1 MASLTLSHR
10 FGADLGAEGGV
21 RFRLWA
27 PGAENVALC
36 LYRDGGEQVVP
47 LRPDAEGWCETRV
60 SDAQAGE
67 RYHYIVT
74 GDLRVP
80 DPASRFQ
87 PEDVHGPSEVID
99 PAYAWKHADW
109 RGRPWHEAVI
119 YELHVGTFTPA
130 GTFRAAIDKLDHLAD
145 LGVTAIELMPVADFF
160 GRRGWGYDGVLPY
173 APDSSYGR
181 PEDLKALID
190 AAHGRGLMVLLDVV
204 YNHFGPEG
212 NYLPVYAPAFFTER
226 HHTPWGAAINFD
238 GAQSRPVRDFFIGNA
253 LYWLEEYRFD
263 GLRFDAVH
271 AIIDD
276 STPDILTEIAETVR
290 ARITGRHVHLVLEN
304 DNNQARYLGRDGA
317 GRARLY
323 DAQWNDDS
331 HHAFHVLLT
340 GERAG
345 YYPDYAEQTAAHLGR
360 VVAEGFAYQ
369 GEASPHRQGAPRGE
383 ASAHLPPLAFV
394 DFLQNHDQIG
404 NRAFGERIHA
414 LAPPEAIEAALA
426 VLLLAPAVPML
437 FMGEE
442 WGSTRPFPFF
452 CDFTGELADAVREGR
467 RREFASFPEFQDPA
481 ARERIPDPLAE
492 ETFTSAKLDWEAC
505 TRAPHR
511 ERLALCRDLLD
522 LRRREIV
529 PRLSGSAGGGRHERL
544 DGSALRVIWQLGDGS
559 ELVLLANLAPEP
571 AAAPSGAPSRAS
583 GRLLHASGKG
593 IHDAF
598 AQGQLSPWSALWFI
612 AEHP

>member
-1 MASLTLSHR
+1 MASLTLPHI
-10 FGADLGAEGGV
+10 FGPALEQGGV

-36 LYRDGGEQVVP
+36 LYRDGGEQV
-47 LRPDAEGWCETRV
+47 LALDRNAEGWRETFV
-60 SDAQAGE
+60 AGAGAGA
-67 RYHYIVT
+67 RYHYIIN

-99 PAYAWKHADW
+99 PAAYAWTHADW
-109 RGRPWHEAVI
+109 RGRPWHEAVV

-130 GTFRAAIDKLDHLAD
+130 GTFRAVIDKLDHLVD
-145 LGVTAIELMPVADFF
+145 LGVSAIELMPVADFA
-160 GRRGWGYDGVLPY
+160 GWRGWGYDGVLPY
-173 APDSSYGR
+173 APEASYGR

-212 NYLPVYAPAFFTER
+212 NYLSVYAPTFFTER

-238 GAQSRPVRDFFIGNA
+238 GQRSRPVRDFFIGNA

-276 STPDILTEIAETVR
+276 SRPDILTELAETVR
-290 ARITGRHVHLVLEN
+290 ARITQRHVHLVLEN
-304 DNNQARYLGRDGA
+304 DNNEARYLGRDGS
-317 GRARLY
+317 GRVHLY

-331 HHAFHVLLT
+331 HHALHVLLT
-340 GERAG
+340 NERAG
-345 YYPDYAEQTAAHLGR
+345 YYADYAERTTDHLGR
-360 VVAEGFAYQ
+360 VLAEGFAYQ

-383 ASAHLPPLAFV
+383 ASRHLPPLAFV

-404 NRAFGERIHA
+404 NRAFGERIGT
-414 LAPPEAIEAALA
+414 LAPPEAVEAALA

-442 WGSTRPFPFF
+442 WGSVRPFPFF
-452 CDFTGELADAVREGR
+452 CDFHGELADAVREGR

-492 ETFTSAKLDWEAC
+492 ETFTSAKLDWDAIG
-505 TRAPHR
+505 RAPHR
-511 ERLALCRDLLD
+511 ARLALCRDLLD

-529 PRLSGSAGGGRHERL
+529 PRLAGMAGGGRYEWIE
-544 DGSALRVIWQLGDGS
+544 GSALRVIWQLGEGS

-571 AAAPSGAPSRAS
+571 ALIAGGTS
-583 GRLLHASGKG
+583 GRLLHAHGSGA
-593 IHDAF
+593 HDAL
-598 AQGQLSPWSALWFI
+598 AQGQLAPWSALWFI